1 MQALSYPN
9 HVVPKLSVDDVAL
22 IKDTVAKI
30 NRAQIARPGTF
41 VAKTYWD
48 VVETLADMLEILEI
62 RSSDIQDRDRRHRSI
77 LRLSEILMLRCTSLS
92 DYLGQLLTACAFS
105 GVDNELKQCRH
116 AIAERL
122 GRNVRVPIN
131 KTKHD
136 GFTLAP
142 IVLTNGMASVPGF
155 VVYGPL
161 QDGLS
166 GPLSFSRKHGAGTPE
181 GFSLPLF
188 MRQVL
193 ANIFA
198 MTDIA
203 RDQLTRWGSIDT
215 SPNPALAQNPN
226 VERVASLSG
235 ILDRLNAQ
243 PFYGF
248 EGEHDIRS
256 PKFLIAED
264 TLYMQSAQ
272 TKRLRGKVI
281 VNFQLPY
288 VHAGAKFQMPYWKGS
303 C

>member
-1 MQALSYPN
+1 MQALSHPN

-22 IKDTVAKI
+22 AEATVAKI

-41 VAKTYWD
+41 IAKTYWD
-48 VVETLADMLEILEI
+48 VVETLADMLDSLEAY
-62 RSSDIQDRDRRHRSI
+62 SPDIQDRDRKHRSV
-77 LRLSEILMLRCTSLS
+77 LRLAEILMLRCTSMN
-92 DYLGQLLTACAFS
+92 DYLGHLLTACVPEGS
-105 GVDNELKQCRH
+105 DGELKQCQQ
-116 AIAERL
+116 AIGDRL
-122 GRNVRVPIN
+122 GRNIRIPIN
-131 KTKHD
+131 KTKHN

-166 GPLSFSRKHGAGTPE
+166 GPLSFSRKHGGGTPE

-193 ANIFA
+193 ATIFA

-203 RDQLTRWGSIDT
+203 RDQLGRWGSIDT
-215 SPNPALAQNPN
+215 SSNTALAQNPN

-235 ILDRLNAQ
+235 MLDRLNAQ

-248 EGEHDIRS
+248 EGEHSTRS
-256 PKFLIAED
+256 PKFLIAEG
-264 TLYMQSAQ
+264 TLCMQSVQ
-272 TKRLRGKVI
+272 TKRLRGKVN

-288 VHAGAKFQMPYWKGS
+288 VHAGAKFQMPYWKES
-303 C
+303 R

>member
-1 MQALSYPN
+1 MQALSYPS
-9 HVVPKLSVDDVAL
+9 HVIPKLSVDEVAL
-22 IKDTVAKI
+22 TEDTVAKI
-30 NRAQIARPGTF
+30 NLAQIARPGTF
-41 VAKTYWD
+41 IAKTYWD
-48 VVETLADMLEILEI
+48 LVETLADMLDILEMHPP
-62 RSSDIQDRDRRHRSI
+62 DTQDRDRKHRSV
-77 LRLSEILMLRCTSLS
+77 LRLAEILMLRCTSMS
-92 DYLGQLLTACAFS
+92 DYLGQLLTACVPS
-105 GVDNELKQCRH
+105 GVDDELKRCRR

-122 GRNVRVPIN
+122 GRNLRVPIN

-166 GPLSFSRKHGAGTPE
+166 GPLSFSRRHGAGTAE

-188 MRQVL
+188 MRQGF

-203 RDQLTRWGSIDT
+203 RDQLTKWGSIARAPDA
-215 SPNPALAQNPN
+215 ALAQNPN

-235 ILDRLNAQ
+235 VLDRLNAQ

-248 EGEHDIRS
+248 EGEHTTRS
-256 PKFLIAED
+256 PKFLITEE
-264 TLYMQSAQ
+264 TLCMQLVQ
-272 TKRLRGKVI
+272 TKRLRGKVN
-281 VNFQLPY
+281 VNFQIPS
-288 VHAGAKFQMPYWKGS
+288 VHAGEKFQMPYWKGS
-303 C
+303 R

>member
-1 MQALSYPN
+1 M
-9 HVVPKLSVDDVAL
+9 LSVDDVAL
-22 IKDTVAKI
+22 AKDTVAKI

-41 VAKTYWD
+41 IAKTYWD
-48 VVETLADMLEILEI
+48 VVETLADMLDILET
-62 RSSDIQDRDRRHRSI
+62 RSPDVQDRDRRHRSV

-92 DYLGQLLTACAFS
+92 DYLGQLLTACAPS
-105 GVDNELKQCRH
+105 SVDDELKQCRK
-116 AIAERL
+116 AILERL

-136 GFTLAP
+136 GFALAP

-166 GPLSFSRKHGAGTPE
+166 GPLSFSRRHGAGTPE

-203 RDQLTRWGSIDT
+203 RERLTRWGSIDT
-215 SPNPALAQNPN
+215 SQDAALAQNPN

-235 ILDRLNAQ
+235 TLDRLNAQ

-248 EGEHDIRS
+248 EGEHTTRS
-256 PKFLIAED
+256 PKFLIAEG
-264 TLYMQSAQ
+264 TLCMQSAQ

-303 C
+303 R

>member
-1 MQALSYPN
+1 MQPLSYPN

-22 IKDTVAKI
+22 TEGTVAKI

-41 VAKTYWD
+41 IAKTYWD
-48 VVETLADMLEILEI
+48 VIETLADMLDILET
-62 RSSDIQDRDRRHRSI
+62 RSPDIQDRDRRHRSA
-77 LRLSEILMLRCTSLS
+77 LRLAEILMLRCTSMS
-92 DYLGQLLTACAFS
+92 DYLGQLLTASAPE
-105 GVDNELKQCRH
+105 GADDELKQCRQ
-116 AIAERL
+116 AISERL

-131 KTKHD
+131 KTKHN

-188 MRQVL
+188 MRQVF

-198 MTDIA
+198 MADIA
-203 RDQLTRWGSIDT
+203 RNRLIKWGSIAR
-215 SPNPALAQNPN
+215 SPNAALAQNPN
-226 VERVASLSG
+226 VDRVAALSG

-248 EGEHDIRS
+248 EGEHTTRS
-256 PKFLIAED
+256 PKFLIAEG
-264 TLYMQSAQ
+264 TLCMQSAQ
-272 TKRLRGKVI
+272 TKQLRGKVI

-288 VHAGAKFQMPYWKGS
+288 IHAGAKFQMPYWKGS
-303 C
+303 R

>member
-9 HVVPKLSVDDVAL
+9 HVVPKLSVDDVTFAEA
-22 IKDTVAKI
+22 TVAKI

-41 VAKTYWD
+41 IAKTYWD
-48 VVETLADMLEILEI
+48 VVETLADMLDILET
-62 RSSDIQDRDRRHRSI
+62 RSPDIQDRDRRHRSV

-92 DYLGQLLTACAFS
+92 DYLGQLLIACAS
-105 GVDNELKQCRH
+105 SSVDDELKQCRQ

-203 RDQLTRWGSIDT
+203 RERLTSWGSIDT
-215 SPNPALAQNPN
+215 SQDAALAQNPN

-235 ILDRLNAQ
+235 VLDRLNAQ

-248 EGEHDIRS
+248 EGEHTTRS
-256 PKFLIAED
+256 PKFLIAEG
-264 TLYMQSAQ
+264 TLCMQLAQ
-272 TKRLRGKVI
+272 TKRLRGRVI
-281 VNFQLPY
+281 VNFQVPS

-303 C
+303 R

>member
-1 MQALSYPN
+1 MQTLSYPN

-22 IKDTVAKI
+22 AEDTVAKI
-30 NRAQIARPGTF
+30 NREQIARPGTF
-41 VAKTYWD
+41 IAKTYWD
-48 VVETLADMLEILEI
+48 VVETLADMLDILEI
-62 RSSDIQDRDRRHRSI
+62 HSPDIQDRDRRHRSA
-77 LRLSEILMLRCTSLS
+77 LRLSEILMLRCTSMS
-92 DYLGQLLTACAFS
+92 DYLGQLLTACAPS
-105 GVDNELKQCRH
+105 GVDNELKQCRQ

-122 GRNVRVPIN
+122 GRNVKVPIN
-131 KTKHD
+131 KTKHA

-142 IVLTNGMASVPGF
+142 IVLTNGVASVPGF
-155 VVYGPL
+155 VVCGPL

-166 GPLSFSRKHGAGTPE
+166 GPLSFSSKHGAGTPE

-203 RDQLTRWGSIDT
+203 RDRLTKWGSIDT
-215 SPNPALAQNPN
+215 SQDAALAQNPN

-235 ILDRLNAQ
+235 MLDRLNAQ

-248 EGEHDIRS
+248 EGEHTTRS
-256 PKFLIAED
+256 PTFLIAEG
-264 TLYMQSAQ
+264 TLCMQSAQ

-281 VNFQLPY
+281 VNFQIPS
-288 VHAGAKFQMPYWKGS
+288 VNAGAKIQMPYWKNPR
-303 C
+303 

>member
-1 MQALSYPN
+1 MQTLSYLN
-9 HVVPKLSVDDVAL
+9 HVVPKLSVDDIAL
-22 IKDTVAKI
+22 AEDAVAKI

-41 VAKTYWD
+41 IAKTYWD
-48 VVETLADMLEILEI
+48 VVETLADMLDILEV
-62 RSSDIQDRDRRHRSI
+62 RSPDIQDRDRKHRSV

-92 DYLGQLLTACAFS
+92 DYLGQLLTACAPS
-105 GVDNELKQCRH
+105 HVDDELKQCRQ
-116 AIAERL
+116 AIVERL

-166 GPLSFSRKHGAGTPE
+166 GPLSFSRKHGGGTPE

-203 RDQLTRWGSIDT
+203 RDQLRKWDSIDT
-215 SPNPALAQNPN
+215 NADTALAQNPN
-226 VERVASLSG
+226 VERVASLSW

-248 EGEHDIRS
+248 EGEHTTRS
-256 PKFLIAED
+256 PKFLIAD
-264 TLYMQSAQ
+264 GTLCMQSAQ
-272 TKRLRGKVI
+272 TKRLRGKVN

-288 VHAGAKFQMPYWKGS
+288 IHAGAKFQMPYWKGS
-303 C
+303 R